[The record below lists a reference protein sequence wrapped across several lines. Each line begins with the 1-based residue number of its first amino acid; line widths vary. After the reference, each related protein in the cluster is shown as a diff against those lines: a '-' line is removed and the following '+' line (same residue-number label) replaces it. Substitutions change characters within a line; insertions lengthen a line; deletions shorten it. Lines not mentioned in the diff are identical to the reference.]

1 MSEWISASRRKHVD
15 ALTLTLPSLTRIT
28 AGLKA
33 IRRHA
38 APVLFYSGVA
48 VLGYAA
54 FQYGTMLLE
63 QRHLLALWRAQQRT
77 SSTARQR
84 DPVAVHETGLTRISI
99 PSIDLS
105 AIVVEGTDLLS
116 LLMGPGHL
124 SGTSLPGDP
133 GNSVISAHR
142 DTFFRNITDLVPGD
156 HILVEREG
164 RAFTYEVEGFRVVK
178 PTDISVVAPTDDN
191 RLTLVTCDP
200 AYYPGP
206 APQRLVVISKL
217 LPAAPAPVTNAP
229 GMNQPHVHIEN
240 ATIQN
245 AGPHSKA
252 Q

>member
-1 MSEWISASRRKHVD
+1 M
-15 ALTLTLPSLTRIT
+15 TLTLFSLTRVT
-28 AGLKA
+28 SGLKA
-33 IRRHA
+33 IRRHV
-38 APVLFYSGVA
+38 APVLLYSGVA

-63 QRHLLALWRAQQRT
+63 QRHLQALWRAQQKT
-77 SSTARQR
+77 SSAAKQR
-84 DPVAVHETGLTRISI
+84 SQVALHETGLTRISI

-124 SGTSLPGDP
+124 SGTALPGDP
-133 GNSVISAHR
+133 GNSVVSAHR

-164 RAFTYEVEGFRVVK
+164 HAFTYEVEGFKLVK
-178 PTDISVVAPTDDN
+178 PSDISVVAPTDDN
-191 RLTLVTCDP
+191 RLTLITCDP

-217 LPAAPAPVTNAP
+217 LSSPSAPSVANA
-229 GMNQPHVHIEN
+229 QELDRPHAYVEN

-245 AGPHSKA
+245 AREHNKA